1 MEFIDVVVEKIV
13 NGGYGFARYDNRIYM
28 IEHAYP
34 GEFVKIKIKGN
45 KKDVYFAEVV
55 EYLEKSPYR
64 NRMICPYFQKC
75 GGCQLLDL
83 DYKEQLKI
91 KTNIVKEQVR
101 RIGKLD
107 DKLVIDAIGSD
118 EIINYRNKMEFSFA
132 YDRGEI
138 KLGLKKRNSNEII
151 NVKKCL
157 IAPKE
162 FNKIINETKKIFEA
176 LNLKIYNPKSKKGE
190 FKHLVLRKSFSKNEI
205 MSIFITKTEYI
216 TNYKNFKSLIK
227 ERIKSDSIIHVMN
240 GSDSIVLRGPY
251 KTLKGEGVIKEE
263 FDGFTFQ
270 IPPTA
275 FFQNNY
281 NVTKKILNEFVKI
294 VKSEKI
300 TGNLL
305 DLYSGV
311 GLFSIYLAPLFKHV
325 TGVES
330 NGISVKAAHSNANI
344 NGIKNTSFIKSDV
357 QEFIKEYDKRID
369 LLIIDPPRSG
379 VSKEVLTKILQ
390 LKPKNIFYLS
400 CDSTTLA
407 RDLSNLKKTY
417 NIEFIRPFDMFPNT
431 FHIENFAFLK
441 VINSD

>member
-1 MEFIDVVVEKIV
+1 METIDVVVEKIV
-13 NGGYGFARYDNRIYM
+13 NGGYGFARYDNKIYM

-34 GEFVKIKIKGN
+34 GEFVKIKVKGN

-55 EYLEKSPYR
+55 EYIEKSPYR
-64 NRMICPYFQKC
+64 NRPVCPHYQEC

-91 KTNIVKEQVR
+91 KTSIVKEQIR

-107 DKLVIDAIGSD
+107 DSLVLDAVRSD
-118 EIINYRNKMEFSFA
+118 EINNYRSKMEFAFS
-132 YDRGEI
+132 YVKGEL
-138 KLGLKKRNSNEII
+138 KLGLKKRNTNEII
-151 NVKKCL
+151 DIKKCI

-162 FNKIINETKKIFEA
+162 FNKILYETKKIFEA
-176 LNLKIYNPKSKKGE
+176 LNLKIYNPKSRKGE

-216 TNYKNFKSLIK
+216 SNYKKFKELIK
-227 ERIKSDSIIHVMN
+227 NNIKSDSIIHVMN
-240 GSDSIVLRGPY
+240 GSDSVVLRGPY
-251 KTLKGEGVIKEE
+251 KTLKGEGVLKEE
-263 FDGFTFQ
+263 FDGFEYQ

-281 NVTKKILNEFVKI
+281 NITKKILNEFVRI
-294 VKSEKI
+294 VKEEKI
-300 TGNLL
+300 TGHLL

-325 TGVES
+325 TGVET

-344 NGIKNTSFIKSDV
+344 NNIKNTTFIKADV
-357 QEFIKEYDKRID
+357 EEFIQDYDKKVD
-369 LLIIDPPRSG
+369 LLIVDPPRSG
-379 VSKEVLTKILQ
+379 LGKRVLTKILH

-400 CDSTTLA
+400 CDPTTLS
-407 RDLSNLKKTY
+407 RDLSKLNEFY
-417 NIEFIRPFDMFPNT
+417 NIEFIKPFDMFPNT
-431 FHIENFAFLK
+431 FHIENFVFLK
-441 VINSD
+441 AKNSN